1 MEIKKVMM
9 TAMTGTMMLSLAAC
23 GNKSTSTTKKD
34 AVESSSH
41 MKKSSHSNKKNTSK
55 DSSVS
60 TKQKSSSNESVAL
73 RSSSSSANVANSS
86 NKVTAKSANNQAQ
99 AMTET
104 DARNL
109 VKEHLGNQRANALES
124 GQSTVNQPTADAIDG
139 FTATQNGTND
149 WTVSGTYGGRTYTY
163 HVTPNAITGA

>member
-9 TAMTGTMMLSLAAC
+9 TAMAGTMMLSLAAC

-34 AVESSSH
+34 TVESSSH
-41 MKKSSHSNKKNTSK
+41 MKKSSHSKKKNTPK
-55 DSSVS
+55 DSSIS
-60 TKQKSSSNESVAL
+60 SKLKSSSNDRVAL
-73 RSSSSSANVANSS
+73 KSSSSSANTANSS
-86 NKVTAKSANNQAQ
+86 SKVTANSANNQAQ
-99 AMTET
+99 TMTET

-109 VKEHLGNQRANALES
+109 VKEHLGNQRANALEA